1 MKRLIFFTGFLLLT
15 MFLFEFNYGYSQKND
30 FEEAIKEKIIKVCK
44 EYCRIYNSPKFCKR
58 ICEVEISDPRWI
70 FLGFNRSGSVW
81 FYDPESLSVSN
92 NIVKVWV
99 KEICSE
105 RDKQQ
110 YIKEVGKKYEN
121 LDHSLDLFKIDCTKR
136 IFQILSTIYYALD
149 GSIIDSYD
157 YPEFLTKWSPIPP
170 NSMIEA
176 LFKKYAKLRNK

>member
-70 FLGFNRSGSVW
+70 FLGFDSSGSAR
-81 FYDPESLSVSN
+81 FYDSKSLSTSD

-99 KEICSE
+99 KIIYSE
-105 RDKQQ
+105 RAKQE
-110 YIKEVGKKYEN
+110 YIKEKGRKYEN
-121 LDHSLDLFKIDCTKR
+121 LDLSLDLLEIDCTKK
-136 IFQILSTIYYALD
+136 IFQILSFIYYASD
-149 GSIIDSYD
+149 GSVIDSYD
-157 YPEFLTKWSPIPP
+157 YPEFLADWNPIPP
-170 NSMIEA
+170 DSMIEA
-176 LFKKYAKLRNK
+176 LFKKICQVKE